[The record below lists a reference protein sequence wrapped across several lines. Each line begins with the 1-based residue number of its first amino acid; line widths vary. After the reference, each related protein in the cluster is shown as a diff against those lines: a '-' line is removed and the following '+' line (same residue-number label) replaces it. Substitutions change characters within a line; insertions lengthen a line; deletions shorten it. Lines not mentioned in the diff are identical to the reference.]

1 MSLKEFLRDTIEGC
15 HGLLTTY
22 LSDLEDADLMVR
34 PVTGANH
41 IAWQLGHVIVMEQQM
56 VELAGYTTPDLPDG
70 FIEAHSPEASKCD
83 DASAF
88 RTKQAYLELLEQ
100 QRSGTLAALDQ
111 TAESDL
117 DIAAPEAL
125 QRGAGTQTIAAVFHL
140 IGMHELMHASQF
152 VVVRRKLGKPVLI

>member
-1 MSLKEFLRDTIEGC
+1 MPWKEFLRNTIETC
-15 HGLLTTY
+15 HGVLTTY

-34 PVTGANH
+34 PVPGANH

-56 VELAGYTTPDLPDG
+56 IELAGYTVPDLPDG

-88 RTKQAYLELLEQ
+88 HTKQAYLELLEQ
-100 QRSGTLAALDQ
+100 QRISTLAALDQ

-117 DIAAPEAL
+117 DKAAPEAL
-125 QRGAGTQTIAAVFHL
+125 RSGAGTRTIAAVFHV
-140 IGMHELMHASQF
+140 IGMHEIMHASQF